1 VHEAPNRTVSPR
13 ESSSVRFI
21 TLILLLVV
29 STTLCRTRLYAQDLD
44 FSKLELPEG
53 LESKPDEVE
62 AWIYTQ
68 LNRYIRARELAEVV
82 LKKRPSSYIA
92 HLVLGLTQ
100 HYAEANFP
108 RAVYHLDRALRLYEQ
123 QHDVTKPK
131 NHPWRWHVAILKELS
146 AAYGAMEHFSRQ
158 LGYMARYNQLYD
170 PDMVAERAWPLM
182 KLRRFSEARLAA
194 NLGLKTNREDQ
205 REIALNALC
214 AIEFEQGN
222 DQTSYQACKNAVDD
236 AALVGRSP
244 SSVDLTNYAEAARS
258 MLRLDLAERIALD
271 ATVATV
277 SWYANPWLELSELY
291 MRQGRF
297 EDALS
302 ALKEIP
308 QYRAIRPPHVRDS
321 DRNENRRAL
330 ASFLLLLGRPG
341 DALAFTSKAS
351 VAPDRRAHNSRDPL
365 QDQLVIAMLDRR
377 TRLVAAE
384 ICMER
389 ASAEPLLKRLY
400 KWPLAWLK
408 AGWLRFQAWRSAAKA
423 KRLLKDDHR
432 LTGVFQVGTSEAAVV
447 PPWLMGELI
456 SIMGAG
462 IVREAVDRARKEDRR
477 KGAGAYYDAL
487 FAEVAAAFGKDRRV
501 LELSERAIGTLGQ
514 GEALLRA
521 RVRAIAAV
529 AAMRLGQT
537 ETALEYYETALRND
551 RGVFR
556 RLGLPIPVRFTVRG
570 GETAHQIE
578 NLLKESPRLDVS
590 DSGFELRIEAKG
602 SNGSVCMIGAKGAVF
617 DCTRVVA
624 RKNENAVAFASRLA
638 RQFNSEM
645 FSPRVDLTRTDI
657 NSLDG
662 TNIAARDTID
672 SVFDDPE

>member
-1 VHEAPNRTVSPR
+1 
-13 ESSSVRFI
+13 
-21 TLILLLVV
+21 
-29 STTLCRTRLYAQDLD
+29 LYAQDID
-44 FSKLELPEG
+44 FSELELPEG

-68 LNRYIRARELAEVV
+68 LHRYIRARELAEVV
-82 LKKRPSSYIA
+82 LKKRPSSYVA

-108 RAVYHLDRALRLYEQ
+108 RAVYHLDAALRLYEQ
-123 QHDVTKPK
+123 QHDVIKPK
-131 NHPWRWHVAILKELS
+131 GHPWRWHAAILTELS
-146 AAYGAMEHFSRQ
+146 ATYGAMEQFSRQ
-158 LGYMARYNQLYD
+158 LGYMARYSELYD

-182 KLRRFSEARLAA
+182 KLRRFREARLAA
-194 NLGLKTNREDQ
+194 NLGLKTGRDDQ

-222 DQTSYQACKNAVDD
+222 DQASYRACKNAVDD
-236 AALVGRSP
+236 ATLVGRSP

-258 MLRLDLAERIALD
+258 MLRLDLAERIELD

-321 DRNENRRAL
+321 DRNDNRRAL

-351 VAPDRRAHNSRDPL
+351 IAPDRRAHNSRDPL
-365 QDQLVIAMLDRR
+365 QDQLVIEMLDRR
-377 TRLVAAE
+377 SRLVAAE

-389 ASAEPLLKRLY
+389 ASTAPFLERLY
-400 KWPLAWLK
+400 KWPLAWLE
-408 AGWLRFQAWRSAAKA
+408 ASWLRFRAWRSAAKA

-447 PPWLMGELI
+447 PPWLMGELV

-462 IVREAVDRARKEDRR
+462 IAKEAIERAREEDRR
-477 KGAGAYYDAL
+477 KGAEAYYDAL
-487 FAEVAAAFGKDRRV
+487 FTEVAAAFDKDKRV
-501 LELSERAIGTLGQ
+501 LELSERALGALGQ
-514 GEALLRA
+514 GEALLRT
-521 RVRAIAAV
+521 RVRAIAAR
-529 AAMRLGQT
+529 AASRLGQT
-537 ETALEYYETALRND
+537 ETALEYYETALRSD

-556 RLGLPIPVRFTVRG
+556 RLGLPIPVRFTVQKSESALR
-570 GETAHQIE
+570 IKR
-578 NLLKESPRLDVS
+578 LLEGSPRLDVS
-590 DSGFELRIEAKG
+590 DSGFELRVEASASEG
-602 SNGSVCMIGAKGAVF
+602 NVCMIGAKGAVF
-617 DCTRVVA
+617 DCIRA
-624 RKNENAVAFASRLA
+624 AAKKNEDAISLASRVA

-645 FSPRVDLTRTDI
+645 FSPRIDLTRTDI

-662 TNIAARDTID
+662 TNIAARNTIH
-672 SVFDDPE
+672 SVFNHPE

>member
-1 VHEAPNRTVSPR
+1 MRIVA
-13 ESSSVRFI
+13 
-21 TLILLLVV
+21 LILLLVV
-29 STTLCRTRLYAQDLD
+29 STAICNKRVYAQDID

-53 LESKPDEVE
+53 LESKPDELE
-62 AWIYTQ
+62 AWIYTE
-68 LNRYIRARELAEVV
+68 LHRYIRARELAETV
-82 LKKRPSSYIA
+82 LRKRPTSYIA

-108 RAVYHLDRALRLYEQ
+108 RAVYHLDLALTLYEQ
-123 QHDVTKPK
+123 QHDVKKPK
-131 NHPWRWHVAILKELS
+131 GHPWRWHVAILKELS
-146 AAYGAMEHFSRQ
+146 AAYGAMEQFSRQ
-158 LGYMARYNQLYD
+158 LAYMARYNELYE

-182 KLRRFSEARLAA
+182 KLRRFKEARLAA
-194 NLGLKTNREDQ
+194 NLGLKTNRDDQ

-222 DQTSYQACKNAVDD
+222 DQASYRACKNAVDD

-291 MRQGRF
+291 MRQGRY

-308 QYRAIRPPHVRDS
+308 QYRAARPPHVRDS
-321 DRNENRRAL
+321 DRNETRRAL
-330 ASFLLLLGRPG
+330 ASFLLLLGRPD
-341 DALAFTSKAS
+341 DALAFTSKAG

-377 TRLVAAE
+377 ARLVAAE

-389 ASAEPLLKRLY
+389 VYAEPLVKLLY

-408 AGWLRFQAWRSAAKA
+408 ASWLRFQAWRSAAKA
-423 KRLLKDDHR
+423 KRLLLDDQR

-447 PPWLMGELI
+447 PPWLTGELI

-462 IVREAVDRARKEDRR
+462 IVREAIDRARKEDHR
-477 KGAGAYYDAL
+477 KGASAYYDAL
-487 FAEVAAAFGKDRRV
+487 LSEVAATFGKYERA
-501 LELSERAIGTLGQ
+501 LELAERAVGALGQ

-521 RVRAIAAV
+521 RARAIAAV

-537 ETALEYYETALRND
+537 DTALEYYETALRSD

-556 RLGLPIPVRFTVRG
+556 RLGLPIPVRITDRG
-570 GETAHQIE
+570 GEYAHRIKSALE
-578 NLLKESPRLDVS
+578 ESPRLDVS
-590 DSGFELRIEAKG
+590 NSGFELSIEASG
-602 SNGSVCMIGAKGAVF
+602 SNASVCMIGAKGAVF

-624 RKNENAVAFASRLA
+624 NKNDDAIAFASRVV
-638 RQFNSEM
+638 RKFNSNF
-645 FSPRVDLTRTDI
+645 FSPRVDFTRTDI

-662 TNIAARDTID
+662 TNIAARDTIE